1 MLRLMRFGVY
11 FEKKMK
17 VEWLF
22 LYKNNYGIVTR
33 IYALGAW
40 GPAYVTRKFLEI
52 MMQFVAFWCI
62 SDCVLKNSLKI
73 NIFWIKK

>member
-1 MLRLMRFGVY
+1 
-11 FEKKMK
+11 MK

-62 SDCVLKNSLKI
+62 FDQIVS
-73 NIFWIKK
+73 